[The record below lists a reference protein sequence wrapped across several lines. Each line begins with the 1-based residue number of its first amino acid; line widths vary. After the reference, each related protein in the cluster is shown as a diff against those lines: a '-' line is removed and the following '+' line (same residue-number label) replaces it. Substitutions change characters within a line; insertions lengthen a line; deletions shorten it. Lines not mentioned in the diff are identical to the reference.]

1 MDTFGSPVGLCATGG
16 YMREYWLVLAAD
28 DPPRLKLFKFPPSAD
43 NDRGVGLSK
52 RVDNRLAK
60 GGRPKHTNIPD
71 KIRI

>member
-1 MDTFGSPVGLCATGG
+1 
-16 YMREYWLVLAAD
+16 LVLAAD

-43 NDRGVGLSK
+43 NDLGVGLSK

-71 KIRI
+71 KVRVQTHNAIKTVAVT

>member
-1 MDTFGSPVGLCATGG
+1 
-16 YMREYWLVLAAD
+16 VLAAD

-52 RVDNRLAK
+52 CVDNRLAK

-71 KIRI
+71 KVII

>member
-1 MDTFGSPVGLCATGG
+1 
-16 YMREYWLVLAAD
+16 VLEAD
-28 DPPRLKLFKFPPSAD
+28 DPPRVKLFKFPPSAD

-71 KIRI
+71 KGRLEAQFTTATTTIIKTS